1 MPMES
6 RVSTTIDRPPAT
18 VFAWLADLEQLPRW
32 ETSFAE
38 VRRES
43 PGPIGV
49 GTRYWC
55 RRTQPTKAE
64 THMVVT
70 EYEPE
75 RRLMVQSEWAGFIK
89 PEFGYEVEPA
99 GAGTRVT
106 LIGRPRL
113 RGVGLLMTPMIALL
127 ATRLSARYL
136 ANLKRL
142 VEEGEPRGT
151 DG

>member
-1 MPMES
+1 MES
-6 RVSTTIDRPPAT
+6 RVSTTIARPPAT

-32 ETSFAE
+32 ESSFAE

-43 PGPIGV
+43 PGPVGV
-49 GTRYWC
+49 GARYWC

-64 THMVVT
+64 THMAVT

-75 RRLMVQSEWAGFIK
+75 QRLMVESEWAGFIK
-89 PEFGYEVEPA
+89 PAFGYLVEPA

-106 LIGRPRL
+106 LIGRPKL
-113 RGVGLLMTPMIALL
+113 RGVGLLMLPMIALL

-142 VEEGEPRGT
+142 VE
-151 DG
+151 DGAPGGPATA